1 MAKPTPPLSNDTLD
15 AEGKQRLERGLTRA
29 FQMKPKRHDLVKKQR
44 QSKPKGSGKKPP
56 PT

>member
-1 MAKPTPPLSNDTLD
+1 MAKPTTPRQDELD

-29 FQMKPKRHDLVKKQR
+29 FQMPPKSQDLVKRQR
-44 QSKPKGSGKKPP
+44 QKKPKGSGKKPP